1 MPTDDPLAQSLSALS
16 SFFVGDGTVEDTLH
30 RVAAMAEEAVSG
42 ADMTGISLL
51 VEGRPRTAV
60 FTSKKAPEI
69 DSVQYETGKGPCLD
83 SFREQQVLGIPDTIE
98 DERWRPFAEA
108 AAARGI
114 RSTLSLPLVA
124 NHQGLGALN
133 FYSRKPR
140 SFSDDD
146 VDVGSRFAA
155 QAAIVLANS
164 QVYWDAV
171 HLSQNLNTAMQS
183 RAVIE
188 QAKGVLMGAQHC
200 DADEAF
206 QLLVRASQREN
217 RKLREIAEEIVG
229 NAAAG
234 GSAGAEDQPGGG

>member
-1 MPTDDPLAQSLSALS
+1 MSADDPLAESLSALS
-16 SFFVGDGTVEDTLH
+16 TFFVGDGTIEETLH
-30 RVAAMAEEAVSG
+30 RVATMAKEAVPG

-60 FTSKKAPEI
+60 FTHQESPEI

-83 SFREQQVLGIPDTIE
+83 SFREQQVLGIPDTTQ
-98 DERWRPFAEA
+98 DERWRAFAEA
-108 AAARGI
+108 AAAHGI

-124 NHQGLGALN
+124 NHRGLGALN
-133 FYSRKPR
+133 FYSRAPR
-140 SFSDDD
+140 SFCDDD

-171 HLSQNLNTAMQS
+171 QLSENLTAAMKS

-188 QAKGVLMGAQHC
+188 QAKGVLMGARRC
-200 DADEAF
+200 DADAAF
-206 QLLVRASQREN
+206 QILVRASQREN
-217 RKLREIAEEIVG
+217 RKLREV
-229 NAAAG
+229 
-234 GSAGAEDQPGGG
+234 AEDVVAGVQQPTPPPSERAPGAG